1 MCDWSVSSVTVA
13 TCHRTPG
20 RPHPAYVRFASCPV
34 VAPTPCSRSEGW
46 RHRGPQ
52 PLRPFVP
59 AGSAWARTDPPSRS
73 RASCSPRTPTWWSTR
88 ANEFVSRGGI
98 KLDNAL
104 AKLQVD
110 VQGRRCLDVGASTGG
125 FTDCLLQ
132 RGAALVLAV
141 DVGYGQLDWRLRQDS
156 RVLVMERL
164 NARYL
169 GDSHLPFRPELITVD
184 VSFIS
189 LAKLLPSIVA
199 TGADELDLLGLV
211 KPQFEVGKKKV
222 GKGGVV
228 REAEDRR
235 DAIRQVAKAAQ
246 QEGLVVRGIA
256 SSGLPGPK
264 GNRET
269 FVWASRTGDPVD
281 LDAALL
287 EVES

>member
-1 MCDWSVSSVTVA
+1 MPRRRADTLLA
-13 TCHRTPG
+13 
-20 RPHPAYVRFASCPV
+20 
-34 VAPTPCSRSEGW
+34 E
-46 RHRGPQ
+46 RG
-52 PLRPFVP
+52 L
-59 AGSAWARTDPPSRS
+59 APSRTAAAATV
-73 RASCSPRTPTWWSTR
+73 RAGRVRLGKDGSTVEKPSELLPEN
-88 ANEFVSRGGI
+88 ADLVVDEGEEFVSRGGI

-269 FVWASRTGDPVD
+269 FVWASRTGYPVD

>member
-1 MCDWSVSSVTVA
+1 MPRRRADTLLA
-13 TCHRTPG
+13 
-20 RPHPAYVRFASCPV
+20 
-34 VAPTPCSRSEGW
+34 E
-46 RHRGPQ
+46 RG
-52 PLRPFVP
+52 L
-59 AGSAWARTDPPSRS
+59 APSRTAAAATV
-73 RASCSPRTPTWWSTR
+73 RAGRVRLGKDGSTIEKPSELLPEN
-88 ANEFVSRGGI
+88 ADLVVDEGEEFVSRGGI

-125 FTDCLLQ
+125 FTDCLLPC
-132 RGAALVLAV
+132 GAALVLAV

-246 QEGLVVRGIA
+246 REGLVVRGIA

>member
-1 MCDWSVSSVTVA
+1 VPPD
-13 TCHRTPG
+13 
-20 RPHPAYVRFASCPV
+20 
-34 VAPTPCSRSEGW
+34 SRSASPGLCTVRLMPRRRADTLLAE
-46 RHRGPQ
+46 RG
-52 PLRPFVP
+52 L
-59 AGSAWARTDPPSRS
+59 APSRTAAAATV
-73 RASCSPRTPTWWSTR
+73 RAGRVRLGKDGSTVEKPSELLPEN
-88 ANEFVSRGGI
+88 ADLVVDEGEEFVSRGGI

-110 VQGRRCLDVGASTGG
+110 VRGRRCLDVGASTGG